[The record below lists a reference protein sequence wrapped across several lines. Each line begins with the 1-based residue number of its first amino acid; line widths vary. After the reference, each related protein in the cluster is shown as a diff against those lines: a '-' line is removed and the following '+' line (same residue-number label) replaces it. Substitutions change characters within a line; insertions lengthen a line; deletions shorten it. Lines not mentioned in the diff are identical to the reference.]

1 MLTHKSTIR
10 PDGRQLSCN
19 CQEPMDEDRLE
30 DHRSPGPDGAGTAAS
45 AARKGANRVH
55 RRAWGS
61 EIQDRSEQFH
71 LKRQVVIQTAARTF
85 NERGFYKTTLADIA
99 EELHIAKPT
108 IYHYFKNKDEIL
120 FECHRIGIE
129 QITGKPLPER
139 VNGVSQLKEFIERY
153 VRMVVSDFGTCL
165 VLTGT
170 TALEPQ
176 NRDVVRRGRKQIDN
190 MLRDIIARGIADG
203 SILPCDPKT
212 TASFIFG
219 QMNWIPYW
227 YHSDG
232 EVSVDEL
239 VERQIEFVMRSL
251 TRQK

>member
-1 MLTHKSTIR
+1 
-10 PDGRQLSCN
+10 
-19 CQEPMDEDRLE
+19 MDEDRLE
-30 DHRSPGPDGAGTAAS
+30 DHRSREFDGGSTPS
-45 AARKGANRVH
+45 QGVRKRSNRVQ
-55 RRAWGS
+55 RRAWGH
-61 EIQDRSEQFH
+61 EIQDRSEQH
-71 LKRQVVIQTAARTF
+71 RLKRQVVIETAARTF
-85 NERGFYKTTLADIA
+85 NQRGFYKTTLADIA

-129 QITGKPLPER
+129 QITGEPLPEG
-139 VNGVSQLKEFIERY
+139 VNGAEQLGEFIERY

-176 NRDVVRRGRKQIDN
+176 NRDIVRKGRKEIDN
-190 MLRDIIARGIADG
+190 MLRDVIARGIGDK
-203 SILPCDPKT
+203 SIVACDPKT

-232 EVSVDEL
+232 EISVDEL
-239 VERQIEFVMRSL
+239 AKREVAFVMRSL
-251 TRQK
+251 TPGKRSDDEA

>member
-1 MLTHKSTIR
+1 
-10 PDGRQLSCN
+10 
-19 CQEPMDEDRLE
+19 MDEDRLE
-30 DHRSPGPDGAGTAAS
+30 DHRSRESDGNGAATDS
-45 AARKGANRVH
+45 APNGAKRVQK
-55 RRAWGS
+55 RAWGH
-61 EIQDRSEQFH
+61 EIQDRSEQH
-71 LKRQVVIQTAARTF
+71 RLKRQVVIETAARTF
-85 NERGFYKTTLADIA
+85 NQRGFYKTTLVDIA

-129 QITGKPLPER
+129 QITGKPLPEG
-139 VNGVSQLKEFIERY
+139 VNGAAQLQEFIQRY

-170 TALEPQ
+170 NALEPQ
-176 NRDVVRRGRKQIDN
+176 NRDLVRKGRKEIDN
-190 MLRDIIARGIADG
+190 MLREIIARGIADG
-203 SILPCDPKT
+203 SLIACDPKT

-239 VERQIEFVMRSL
+239 AAREVEFVMRSL
-251 TRQK
+251 SREAR

>member
-1 MLTHKSTIR
+1 
-10 PDGRQLSCN
+10 
-19 CQEPMDEDRLE
+19 MDEDRLE
-30 DHRSPGPDGAGTAAS
+30 DHRGRDFDGNGAAGG
-45 AARKGANRVH
+45 AARKGANRVQ
-55 RRAWGS
+55 RRAWGH
-61 EIQDRSEQFH
+61 EIQDRSEQH
-71 LKRQVVIQTAARTF
+71 RLKRQVVIETAARTF
-85 NERGFYKTTLADIA
+85 NQRGFYKTTLADIA

-129 QITGKPLPER
+129 QIIGKPLPEG
-139 VNGVSQLKEFIERY
+139 VNGAAQLEEFIQRY

-176 NRDVVRRGRKQIDN
+176 NRDLVRKGRKEIDN
-190 MLRDIIARGIADG
+190 MLREIIARGIADK
-203 SILPCDPKT
+203 SITPCDPKT

-232 EVSVDEL
+232 EISVEEL
-239 VERQIEFVMRSL
+239 AAREVEFVMRSL
-251 TRQK
+251 AKGGR

>member
-1 MLTHKSTIR
+1 
-10 PDGRQLSCN
+10 
-19 CQEPMDEDRLE
+19 MDEGQPNA
-30 DHRSPGPDGAGTAAS
+30 HRGRS
-45 AARKGANRVH
+45 AAAAIRGAETIERKGNGRMQK
-55 RRAWGS
+55 RAWGLD
-61 EIQDRSEQFH
+61 IQDRSEQFQ
-71 LKRQVVIQTAARTF
+71 LKRQVVIETAARTF

-129 QITGKPLPER
+129 QITGKPLPDG
-139 VNGVSQLKEFIERY
+139 VNGVAQLKEFIERY
-153 VRMVVSDFGTCL
+153 VRMVVTDFGTCL

-170 TALEPQ
+170 IALEPQ
-176 NRDVVRRGRKQIDN
+176 NRDVVRKGRKQIDN
-190 MLRDIIARGIADG
+190 ILRDIIARGIADG

-227 YHSDG
+227 YHTDG

-239 VERQIEFVMRSL
+239 AEREVEFVLRSL
-251 TRQK
+251 ARQK

>member
-1 MLTHKSTIR
+1 M
-10 PDGRQLSCN
+10 
-19 CQEPMDEDRLE
+19 E
-30 DHRSPGPDGAGTAAS
+30 DHRSRATVVDRDAETAE
-45 AARKGANRVH
+45 RKGNGRVQK
-55 RRAWGS
+55 RAWGFD
-61 EIQDRSEQFH
+61 IQNRNEQFR
-71 LKRQVVIQTAARTF
+71 LKRRVVIETAARTF
-85 NERGFYKTTLADIA
+85 NQRGFYKTTLADIA

-129 QITGKPLPER
+129 QITGEPLPQ
-139 VNGVSQLKEFIERY
+139 GVDGAEQLREFIQRY

-170 TALEPQ
+170 IALEPE
-176 NRDVVRRGRKQIDN
+176 NRDLVRKGRKEIDN
-190 MLRDIIARGIADG
+190 ILREIIARGIGDG
-203 SILPCDPKT
+203 SIVACDPKV

-232 EVSVDEL
+232 EISVDDLAARE
-239 VERQIEFVMRSL
+239 VEFVMRSL
-251 TRQK
+251 ARGER

>member
-1 MLTHKSTIR
+1 M
-10 PDGRQLSCN
+10 
-19 CQEPMDEDRLE
+19 E
-30 DHRSPGPDGAGTAAS
+30 DHRVSQIVPSGGRS
-45 AARKGANRVH
+45 AAVRKGNDRVQK
-55 RRAWGS
+55 RAWGV
-61 EIQDRSEQFH
+61 EIQDRNEQH
-71 LKRQVVIQTAARTF
+71 RLKRQVVIETAARTF

-129 QITGKPLPER
+129 QIIGKPLPEGS
-139 VNGVSQLKEFIERY
+139 NGAEQLAEFIRRY
-153 VRMVVSDFGTCL
+153 VHMVVGDFGTCL

-176 NRDVVRRGRKQIDN
+176 NRDIVRKGRKDIDN
-190 MLRDIIARGIADG
+190 MLREIIARGIKDG
-203 SILPCDPKT
+203 SIRPCDPKT

-232 EVSVDEL
+232 EISVDEL
-239 VERQIEFVMRSL
+239 AQREVEFVMRSL
-251 TRQK
+251 ARGGP

>member
-1 MLTHKSTIR
+1 MVDNCGAAVKSQV
-10 PDGRQLSCN
+10 DEGRLQ
-19 CQEPMDEDRLE
+19 
-30 DHRSPGPDGAGTAAS
+30 DHRDSEIDALAAVTV
-45 AARKGANRVH
+45 AHKRNNRVQ
-55 RRAWGS
+55 RRAWGL
-61 EIQDRSEQFH
+61 EIQDRNEQH
-71 LKRQVVIQTAARTF
+71 RLKRQVVIETAARTF
-85 NERGFYKTTLADIA
+85 NRRGFYKTTLADIA

-129 QITGKPLPER
+129 QITGRPLPLGA
-139 VNGVSQLKEFIERY
+139 NGAEQLKEFIERY
-153 VRMVVSDFGTCL
+153 VHMVVSDFGTCL

-176 NRDVVRRGRKQIDN
+176 NRDIVRKGRKEIDT
-190 MLRDIIARGIADG
+190 MLREIIARGIKDG
-203 SILPCDPKT
+203 SLTSCDPRT

-232 EVSVDEL
+232 EISVDEL
-239 VERQIEFVMRSL
+239 AEREVAFVMRAL
-251 TRQK
+251 AAGGG

>member
-1 MLTHKSTIR
+1 
-10 PDGRQLSCN
+10 
-19 CQEPMDEDRLE
+19 MDEDPLHA
-30 DHRSPGPDGAGTAAS
+30 HRSRSATAPVGGTETVV
-45 AARKGANRVH
+45 RKGNGRMQK
-55 RRAWGS
+55 RAWS
-61 EIQDRSEQFH
+61 LDIQDRSEQFQ
-71 LKRQVVIQTAARTF
+71 LKRQVVIETAARTF

-120 FECHRIGIE
+120 FECHRLGIG
-129 QITGKPLPER
+129 QITDKPLPAG
-139 VNGVSQLKEFIERY
+139 VNGVAQLKEFIERY

-170 TALEPQ
+170 IALEPQ
-176 NRDVVRRGRKQIDN
+176 NRDVVRKGRKEIDN

-203 SILPCDPKT
+203 SIVLCDPKT

-227 YHSDG
+227 YHRDG

-239 VERQIEFVMRSL
+239 AERQVEFVMRSL
-251 TRQK
+251 ARQK

>member
-1 MLTHKSTIR
+1 
-10 PDGRQLSCN
+10 
-19 CQEPMDEDRLE
+19 MDEDRLE
-30 DHRSPGPDGAGTAAS
+30 DHRTRSFDGSDATATG
-45 AARKGANRVH
+45 AARKGANRVQ
-55 RRAWGS
+55 RRAWGH
-61 EIQDRSEQFH
+61 EIQDRNEQH
-71 LKRQVVIQTAARTF
+71 RLKRQVVIETAARTF
-85 NERGFYKTTLADIA
+85 NQRGFYKTTLADIA

-129 QITGKPLPER
+129 QITGKPLPEG
-139 VNGVSQLKEFIERY
+139 VNGAAQLREFIARY

-176 NRDVVRRGRKQIDN
+176 NQAVVRKGRKEIDN
-190 MLRDIIARGIADG
+190 MLREIIARGSADG
-203 SILPCDPKT
+203 SLILCDPKT

-232 EVSVDEL
+232 EISVEEL
-239 VERQIEFVMRSL
+239 AAREVEFVMRSL
-251 TRQK
+251 AREGR

>member
-1 MLTHKSTIR
+1 MQK
-10 PDGRQLSCN
+10 
-19 CQEPMDEDRLE
+19 
-30 DHRSPGPDGAGTAAS
+30 
-45 AARKGANRVH
+45 
-55 RRAWGS
+55 RAWGQ
-61 EIQDRSEQFH
+61 EIQDRSEQYR
-71 LKRQVVIQTAARTF
+71 LKRQVVIETAARTF
-85 NERGFYKTTLADIA
+85 NERGFYKTTLVDIA
-99 EELHIAKPT
+99 DALHIAKPT

-129 QITGKPLPER
+129 QITGEPLPQG
-139 VNGVSQLKEFIERY
+139 VNGAEQLREFIQRY

-176 NRDVVRRGRKQIDN
+176 NQAIVRKGRKEIDN
-190 MLRDIIARGIADG
+190 MLRDVIARGIADG
-203 SILPCDPKT
+203 SLAPCDPKT

-232 EVSVDEL
+232 EISIDEL
-239 VERQIEFVMRSL
+239 ADREVAFVMRSL
-251 TRQK
+251 ARQERTNGA